1 MKTSKELK
9 QSLYQITEEQVV
21 NLGWIKKEIE
31 IIEKDKNINEINF
44 KKVSNIMNELNV
56 LREFY
61 IEKLFWA
68 LKQNHKL

>member
-1 MKTSKELK
+1 MKTAQELR
-9 QSLYQITEEQVV
+9 QSLYELTPDQIS
-21 NLGWIKKEIE
+21 NLKWIRGEVEIL
-31 IIEKDKNINEINF
+31 EKDKKINEDNF
-44 KKVSNIMNELNV
+44 KKISNMINEMNV